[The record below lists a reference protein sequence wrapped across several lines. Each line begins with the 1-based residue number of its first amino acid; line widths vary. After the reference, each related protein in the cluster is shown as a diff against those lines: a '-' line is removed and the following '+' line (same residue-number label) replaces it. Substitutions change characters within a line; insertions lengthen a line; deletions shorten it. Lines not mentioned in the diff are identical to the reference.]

1 MTRLGS
7 HPERLK
13 IGVLVAVVLALVG
26 YPLVDLL
33 RYALSGPGGL
43 DGALRTVDTH
53 QVGIALLHTLV
64 VSALASVVA
73 TAIGVT
79 MALLV
84 ARSDLPFRR
93 FFGVVWLA
101 PLVIP
106 AYVSGIAWL
115 DAYFRA
121 GLTDEVAHVSAG
133 WLSGP
138 GGVVLLLALQG
149 APLAYLLVFA
159 ALRSERIG
167 ALEDAARSSG
177 RGPAGTILDV
187 TLPLIRAAIAG
198 AMLLVFV
205 SSASDFG
212 IPAILAI
219 PAGFSTV
226 TTLIYSDL
234 SFAGGAHAIASAGA
248 LSALLGLV
256 AMLLLFA
263 TNWVG
268 SSSGSAGGATQSAAS
283 SRPLLALGRWRTPVA
298 GVCALVVVFTTLLP
312 LVGLFLTSVSPNFQ
326 IVLEPGRWVAS
337 AYTAALSGENIDALG
352 RSALLAGTAGI
363 VVAIGG
369 ALVAIVVHRSRRVAG
384 AAATLLSLPF
394 ALPGSVVAIAFLVAW
409 QRWLYG
415 TLLIIFLAY
424 VARFAVV
431 GVRTSAGTLG
441 ALSEDLVRAARA
453 SGATPRRAFVDVVW
467 PSLAP
472 GMVTSFTIVF
482 LLALHELT
490 MSSLLYGPQTKTFA
504 VEVLAAED
512 AGEAALTAALAIVV
526 TAITMIVLVGVLLA
540 RPSRRVLASAAGI
553 EVPEWKV

>member
-1 MTRLGS
+1 VG
-7 HPERLK
+7 
-13 IGVLVAVVLALVG
+13 ALALVG
-26 YPLVDLL
+26 YPLVDLF

-43 DGALRTVDTH
+43 DGAWRTITTS
-53 QVGIALLHTLV
+53 QVGVALLHTVV
-64 VSALASVVA
+64 VSALAAVA
-73 TAIGVT
+73 ACVIGVA
-79 MALLV
+79 MALLIG
-84 ARSDLPFRR
+84 RSDLPLRR
-93 FFGVVWLA
+93 FFAGAWLA

-106 AYVSGIAWL
+106 PYVSGIAWL
-115 DAYFRA
+115 DAYTRA
-121 GLTDEVAHVSAG
+121 GLTDKVAHVSAG

-138 GGVVLLLALQG
+138 GGVVLLLSLQG
-149 APLAYLLVFA
+149 APLVYLLAAA

-167 ALEDAARSSG
+167 TLEDAARSAGSTPG
-177 RGPAGTILDV
+177 RVLFDV
-187 TLPLIRAAIAG
+187 TIPLMRTAIVG

-234 SFAGGAHAIASAGA
+234 SFAGAASAISSAGA
-248 LSALLGLV
+248 LSALLGLIAIVLLVTTNRV
-256 AMLLLFA
+256 ARSSASA
-263 TNWVG
+263 TD
-268 SSSGSAGGATQSAAS
+268 ARETAAS
-283 SRPLLALGRWRTPVA
+283 SRPLIALGRLRAAVA
-298 GVCALVVVFTTLLP
+298 GVCGLFVFCSTMLP

-326 IVLEPGRWVAS
+326 IVLAPGRWVAS
-337 AYTAALSGENIDALG
+337 AYAAALSGANIDALA
-352 RSALLAGTAGI
+352 RSVALAAAAGV

-369 ALVAIVVHRSRRVAG
+369 ALVAVVVHRSGQLSG

-415 TLLIIFLAY
+415 SVVIIFLAY

-441 ALSEDLVRAARA
+441 GLSEDLLWAARVG
-453 SGATPRRAFVDVVW
+453 GATRRRAFFDVVW
-467 PSLAP
+467 PALVP

-482 LLALHELT
+482 LLSIHELT

-504 VEVLAAED
+504 VEVLAAEQ

-526 TAITMIVLVGVLLA
+526 TAITVLVLAGVLFV
-540 RPSRRVLASAAGI
+540 RSSRRVLASGARM
-553 EVPEWKV
+553 EVPAWQG

>member
-1 MTRLGS
+1 MG
-7 HPERLK
+7 
-13 IGVLVAVVLALVG
+13 ALALVG

-43 DGALRTVDTH
+43 DGAWRTITTS
-53 QVGIALLHTLV
+53 QVGVALLHTVV
-64 VSALASVVA
+64 VSALATVA
-73 TAIGVT
+73 ACVTGVA

-84 ARSDLPFRR
+84 GRSDLPLRR
-93 FFGVVWLA
+93 FFAGAWLA

-115 DAYFRA
+115 DAYTRA
-121 GLTDEVAHVSAG
+121 GLTDKVAHVSAG

-138 GGVVLLLALQG
+138 GGVVLLLSLQG
-149 APLAYLLVFA
+149 APLVYLLAAA

-167 ALEDAARSSG
+167 ALEDAARSAGST
-177 RGPAGTILDV
+177 PARVLFDV
-187 TLPLIRAAIAG
+187 TIPLMRTAIVG

-234 SFAGGAHAIASAGA
+234 SFAGGASAISSAGA
-248 LSALLGLV
+248 LSALLGLIAIVLLVTTNRV
-256 AMLLLFA
+256 AR
-263 TNWVG
+263 
-268 SSSGSAGGATQSAAS
+268 SSGSATGARETAAS
-283 SRPLLALGRWRTPVA
+283 SRPLIALGRLRAAVA
-298 GVCALVVVFTTLLP
+298 GVCGLFVFCSTVLP

-326 IVLEPGRWVAS
+326 IVLAPERWVAS
-337 AYTAALSGENIDALG
+337 AYTAALSGANIDALM
-352 RSALLAGTAGI
+352 RSVGLAAAAGV

-369 ALVAIVVHRSRRVAG
+369 ALVAVVVHRSGRLSG

-415 TLLIIFLAY
+415 SVVIIFLAY

-441 ALSEDLVRAARA
+441 GLSEDLLWAARVG
-453 SGATPRRAFVDVVW
+453 GATRRRAFFDVVW
-467 PSLAP
+467 PALVP
-472 GMVTSFTIVF
+472 GMLTSFTIVF
-482 LLALHELT
+482 LLSIHELT

-504 VEVLAAED
+504 VEVLAAEQ

-526 TAITMIVLVGVLLA
+526 TAITVLVVAGVLFV
-540 RPSRRVLASAAGI
+540 RSSRRVLASGARM
-553 EVPEWKV
+553 EVPAWQG